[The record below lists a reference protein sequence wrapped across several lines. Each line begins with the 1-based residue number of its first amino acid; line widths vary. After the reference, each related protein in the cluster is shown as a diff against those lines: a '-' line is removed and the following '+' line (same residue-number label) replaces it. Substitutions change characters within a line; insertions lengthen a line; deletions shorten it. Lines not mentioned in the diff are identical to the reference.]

1 MTRVLISGGSGLI
14 GSALTAALR
23 ADGVIVNHMVR
34 RKEPTSPGEVA
45 WTPTSAIVDIAAMEG
60 HDAVVHL
67 GGANLA
73 QGRWTKSRKQIL
85 RNSRVDTTRVLVD
98 ALARLQKK
106 PSVFICASGVGYYG
120 SRGDEILTEGSGN
133 GSDFLGMTCRAWE
146 AEATR
151 ANSNGIRTVIARF
164 GVILAAH
171 GGALPAMVTP
181 FKLGLGARLGSGKQ
195 WMSWIT
201 LPDVVAILRCAI
213 EVPTWSGAYNVVAP
227 SPVQNAEFT
236 RVLAKV
242 LHRPAFLAAPAIPLR
257 LVLGEMADSL
267 LLASQRAEPA
277 KLQAASYR
285 YHQENLQAALHDIL
299 GNR

>member
-1 MTRVLISGGSGLI
+1 MPRVLISGGTGLI

-23 ADGVIVNHMVR
+23 ADGLTVNHLVR

-106 PSVFICASGVGYYG
+106 PSVLICASGVGYYG

-171 GGALPAMVTP
+171 GGALPAMAAP

-227 SPVQNAEFT
+227 SPIQNAEFT

-285 YHQENLQAALHDIL
+285 YRQENLEAALHDML
-299 GNR
+299 GKR

>member
-1 MTRVLISGGSGLI
+1 MPRVLISGGTGLI

-23 ADGVIVNHMVR
+23 ADGLTVNHLVR

-171 GGALPAMVTP
+171 GGALPAMVAP

-227 SPVQNAEFT
+227 NPVQNAEFT

-242 LHRPAFLAAPAIPLR
+242 LHRPAFLAVPAIPLR

-285 YHQENLQAALHDIL
+285 YHQENLEAALHDML
-299 GNR
+299 GKR

>member
-1 MTRVLISGGSGLI
+1 MPRVLISGGTGLI

-23 ADGVIVNHMVR
+23 ADGLTVNHLVR

-171 GGALPAMVTP
+171 GGALPAMVAP

-227 SPVQNAEFT
+227 NPVQNAEFT

-285 YHQENLQAALHDIL
+285 YHQENLEAALHDML
-299 GNR
+299 GKR

>member
-1 MTRVLISGGSGLI
+1 MPRVLISGGTGLI

-23 ADGVIVNHMVR
+23 ADGLTVNHLVR

-73 QGRWTKSRKQIL
+73 QGRWTKSRKQVL

-171 GGALPAMVTP
+171 GGALPAMVAP

-227 SPVQNAEFT
+227 NPVQNAEFT

-285 YHQENLQAALHDIL
+285 YHQENLEAALHDML
-299 GNR
+299 GKR

>member
-1 MTRVLISGGSGLI
+1 MPRVLISGGTGLI

-23 ADGVIVNHMVR
+23 ADGLTVNHLVR

-285 YHQENLQAALHDIL
+285 YHQENLEAALHDML
-299 GNR
+299 GKR

>member
-1 MTRVLISGGSGLI
+1 MPRVLISGGTGLI

-23 ADGVIVNHMVR
+23 ADGLTVNHLVR

-151 ANSNGIRTVIARF
+151 ANSNGIRTVITRF

-171 GGALPAMVTP
+171 GGALPAMVAP

-277 KLQAASYR
+277 KLQASSYR
-285 YHQENLQAALHDIL
+285 YHQENLEAALHDML
-299 GNR
+299 GKR

>member
-1 MTRVLISGGSGLI
+1 MPRVLISGGTGLI

-23 ADGVIVNHMVR
+23 ADGVIVNHLVR
-34 RKEPTSPGEVA
+34 RKEATSPNEVA
-45 WTPTSAIVDIAAMEG
+45 WTPTSAIVDTAAMEG
-60 HDAVVHL
+60 YDAVVHL

-73 QGRWTKSRKQIL
+73 QGRWTKSRRQIL

-171 GGALPAMVTP
+171 GGALPAIVAP

-201 LPDVVAILRCAI
+201 LPDVVAILCCAI
-213 EVPTWSGAYNVVAP
+213 EVPTWSGAYNVVPATP
-227 SPVQNAEFT
+227 
-236 RVLAKV
+236 RRLA
-242 LHRPAFLAAPAIPLR
+242 
-257 LVLGEMADSL
+257 LGERAYSL

-285 YHQENLQAALHDIL
+285 YHQENLEAALHDML
-299 GNR
+299 GKR

>member
-1 MTRVLISGGSGLI
+1 MPRVLISGGTGLI

-23 ADGVIVNHMVR
+23 ADGLTVNHLVR

-171 GGALPAMVTP
+171 GGALPAMVAP

-236 RVLAKV
+236 RVLAKI

-285 YHQENLQAALHDIL
+285 YHQENLEAALHDML
-299 GNR
+299 GKR